1 MRSTTD
7 LLESRANEGVGVR
20 RILIVANQTIGS
32 VELTTAVNERMS
44 ADVCRFHLLVP
55 VPPTPPSAI
64 SVGLAAVESA
74 ATAFMVLPDLRA
86 LADERLETGLDWL
99 RGMGGDASGEV
110 GANDTVAVVQGI
122 VERDGVDEIIVSTL
136 PSRISKW
143 LRQDLPRK
151 IEKSVDV
158 PVTVVTNSTFVATEP
173 DA

>member
-1 MRSTTD
+1 MR
-7 LLESRANEGVGVR
+7 RV
-20 RILIVANQTIGS
+20 LIVANQTIGS
-32 VELTTAVNERMS
+32 SELTAAVRQRM
-44 ADVCRFHLLVP
+44 AGDLCRFHLLVP

-99 RGMGGDASGEV
+99 QKLGADASGEV
-110 GANDTVAVVQGI
+110 GTTDTVAVVQAV
-122 VERDGVDEIIVSTL
+122 VERDGIDEIIVSTL

-151 IEKSVDV
+151 LEKSVDV
-158 PVTVVTNSTFVATEP
+158 PVTVVTSSTFVTT
-173 DA
+173 DADS